1 MFLLHSLQL
10 PHPCPWAKF
19 KNNFKSLKGVLPR
32 YDDLVHIQH
41 GGVLDP
47 LVDVPVEAV
56 VVEGEVA
63 EAADGLTVVAVVQ
76 VLDLKVVVAEKGL
89 WC

>member
-1 MFLLHSLQL
+1 MHIILHSLKL
-10 PHPCPWAKF
+10 PHPWAKLKNIF
-19 KNNFKSLKGVLPR
+19 KTVKGVLPR

-41 GGVLDP
+41 GRVLDP

-63 EAADGLTVVAVVQ
+63 EAADGLAVVAVVQ

>member
-1 MFLLHSLQL
+1 MLPSLKR
-10 PHPCPWAKF
+10 PHPWAKLKNIF
-19 KNNFKSLKGVLPR
+19 KELKGVLPR

-41 GGVLDP
+41 GRVPDP

-63 EAADGLTVVAVVQ
+63 EAADGLTVIAVVQ
-76 VLDLKVVVAEKGL
+76 VLDLKVVVTEKGL